1 MGTAAASS
9 TRSGAITTRAGVES
23 IGVHVLDLSLA
34 LGVSTVSV
42 ACRRSSVQVRS
53 PKTLGNGL
61 CFRFAGECGLVG
73 LREQCPTRMCR
84 QHLVCFC
91 LRRSSKVFLGTPGS
105 VPWEFDEWWAAKR
118 RCRHCTA
125 PQMQL

>member
-1 MGTAAASS
+1 MG
-9 TRSGAITTRAGVES
+9 
-23 IGVHVLDLSLA
+23 GVHVLDLSLA
-34 LGVSTVSV
+34 LGVSTVSA

-61 CFRFAGECGLVG
+61 CFRFAGECALVG

-118 RCRHCTA
+118 RPPLYSTTDAIVVGPRCRMCFG
-125 PQMQL
+125 PK